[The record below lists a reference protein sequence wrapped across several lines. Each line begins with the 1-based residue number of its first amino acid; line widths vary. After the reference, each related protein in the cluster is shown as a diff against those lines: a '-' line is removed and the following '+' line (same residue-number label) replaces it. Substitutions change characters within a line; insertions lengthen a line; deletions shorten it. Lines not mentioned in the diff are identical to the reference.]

1 VRAEAGARVTPRLIA
16 GLVVLGLGLLFLYH
30 ELTGDDIDR
39 VLRYWPVALILLGA
53 TMLWS
58 GGRQGRPSGRRQ
70 SQFWGLVWVA
80 AGSWFLL
87 EELDLVRYDP
97 WDLFWPVLVL
107 GIGASIVWRSLRG
120 PRPVAEAGEGGAD
133 PAQTFSALAVMSGV
147 GLRNASQ
154 EFRGGEATA
163 IMGGCEIDLRNARI
177 SGGDA
182 VIDAFALWG
191 AVELKVPEGW
201 QVVSE
206 VLPIMGAFEDKTR
219 PAPAGESSEAR
230 RPRLVIKGFAIMG
243 GIEVANP

>member
-1 VRAEAGARVTPRLIA
+1 MRAEAGARVTPRLIA
-16 GLVVLGLGLLFLYH
+16 GLVVLGLGMLFLYH

-39 VLRYWPVALILLGA
+39 VLRYWPLALILLGA
-53 TMLWS
+53 TMLWG
-58 GGRQGRPSGRRQ
+58 GGRQRRPSGQRQ
-70 SQFWGLVWVA
+70 SQFWGLFWVA
-80 AGSWFLL
+80 VGSWFLL
-87 EELDLVRYDP
+87 ESLDVIRYDP

-107 GIGASIVWRSLRG
+107 AIGASIVWRSLRG
-120 PRPVAEAGEGGAD
+120 PRPAREGAPD
-133 PAQTFSALAVMSGV
+133 LAQTFSAFAVMSGV

-182 VIDAFALWG
+182 VVDAFALWG

-219 PAPAGESSEAR
+219 PAPAGEPAEPR